1 MRLTATLKGHYE
13 WEPVPTGT
21 PISKADEDAL
31 RVKQM
36 ADGSWRM
43 RVPVTRP
50 TELIVDVPEQLIA
63 RQLADKAR
71 RGAACTRA
79 EFVAQHI
86 RDDVMQHHCHRSH
99 LVEWH
104 VHDDVTPSLMERALA
119 DAGVTDPVEVAEALK
134 AYEAPVTDD
143 DLNSSFKLGGR
154 K

>member
-71 RGAACTRA
+71 RGAADDAAGSGAQPPAESGTRWEWA
-79 EFVAQHI
+79 CGGGTAATPTRI
-86 RDDVMQHHCHRSH
+86 CPAVM
-99 LVEWH
+99 
-104 VHDDVTPSLMERALA
+104 
-119 DAGVTDPVEVAEALK
+119 PVGQG
-134 AYEAPVTDD
+134 P
-143 DLNSSFKLGGR
+143 R
-154 K
+154 